1 MNIFISPVFAL
12 TFAIVFIIVGG
23 YCLKCILFYHENKD
37 KLNDEKFTKYDELKF
52 QFDLNKKEVEKAM
65 LLKNE
70 FLRDKLGRE
79 VDTNIPETLNYRHKI
94 ILKEQSIK
102 NFAERIKN
110 DTSI

>member
-1 MNIFISPVFAL
+1 
-12 TFAIVFIIVGG
+12 
-23 YCLKCILFYHENKD
+23 
-37 KLNDEKFTKYDELKF
+37 
-52 QFDLNKKEVEKAM
+52 M